1 MVMMCQLVYERGDFM
16 RNRIFSPLKGSL
28 NGEFKVPGDKSISHR
43 AVMIGSLAKGQTTIT
58 NFLNGED
65 CLRTIK
71 IFQQFGVDI
80 NINNTDVVINSLGY
94 GKFVEPNQPLYFGN
108 SGTTARLMLG
118 ILAGLPFHTVV
129 YGDKHLTERP
139 MDRVVLPLKKMNA
152 EINGRNNGLLLPL
165 AIKGKQLKSIEY
177 NIPVE
182 SAQVKSALIFASL
195 FTQEASR
202 FTEKSLTRDHTENML
217 NAFGANINTSDL
229 TINVV
234 PKPKLIAKH
243 IKVPGDISSAAF
255 FLVAGALVPGS
266 KITLLNVGLNE
277 SRTGILTVL
286 EAMGANLSTTN
297 IATENDEKSGDIT
310 VTYKELHGTVIEGD
324 LIPKL
329 IDEISILALLAT
341 QAEGETVIKDAIEMR
356 VKETD
361 RIKAVY
367 ETLTTLGAEIRETED
382 GLIIKGNSILTGGSI
397 KGYDDHRMAMMGII
411 ASLIT
416 TEDVIIDN
424 IDSINISYPSFIDD
438 LNRLI

>member
-1 MVMMCQLVYERGDFM
+1 M

-94 GKFVEPNQPLYFGN
+94 DKFVEPNQPLYFGN

-152 EINGRNNGLLLPL
+152 EISGRNNGLLLPL

-202 FTEKSLTRDHTENML
+202 LTEKSLTRDHTENML

-229 TINVV
+229 TINVI
-234 PKPKLIAKH
+234 PTPKLIAKH

-255 FLVAGALVPGS
+255 FLVAGALAPGS

-286 EAMGANLSTTN
+286 ETMGANLSITN

-329 IDEISILALLAT
+329 IDEIPILALLAT
-341 QAEGETVIKDAIEMR
+341 QAKGETVIKDAIEMR

-416 TEDVIIDN
+416 TENVILDN

>member
-1 MVMMCQLVYERGDFM
+1 M

-217 NAFGANINTSDL
+217 NAFGANIKTSDL

-329 IDEISILALLAT
+329 IDEIPILALLAT

>member
-1 MVMMCQLVYERGDFM
+1 M

-43 AVMIGSLAKGQTTIT
+43 AVMIGSLAKGKTTIT

-80 NINNTDVVINSLGY
+80 NINNTDVIINSLGY
-94 GKFVEPNQPLYFGN
+94 DKFVEPSQPLYFGN

-195 FTQEASR
+195 FTQEESR

-217 NAFGANINTSDL
+217 NAFGANINTSGL

-266 KITLLNVGLNE
+266 EITLLNVGLNE

-286 EAMGANLSTTN
+286 EAMGANLSITN
-297 IATENDEKSGDIT
+297 IVTENDEKSGDIT

-329 IDEISILALLAT
+329 IDEIPILALLAT

-367 ETLTTLGAEIRETED
+367 ETLTTLGADVRETED

-416 TEDVIIDN
+416 TEDVILDN